1 MKHETTASTSREGQA
16 LALRYYRDAATRF
29 RRARLQAARYPS
41 AVIGVSI
48 ILFFVIVAIF
58 APLIA
63 THDPRQA
70 NVVERLQG
78 SSAEHYLGTDGVG
91 RDLFSRIVHGTRI
104 SLKVGFMATAFSLG
118 FGTLFGAIAGYY
130 GGWLDNVIMRAMDI
144 MLVMPS
150 ILLAMVIV
158 TILGQS
164 LTNAIIA
171 VSIVYIPQY
180 ARILRASVLKVRQLD
195 YVMAAKVIGASDFRI
210 LTRTVLPNCIAPLI
224 VQATLG
230 IGAAILDAAGLSF
243 LGLGAEIGEP
253 EWGAMLNENRN
264 FIRRA
269 PLTVTAPG
277 MAIFLIVLAFNLLGD
292 ALRDALD
299 PQIN

>member
-1 MKHETTASTSREGQA
+1 MSAPTTASSQQHIFRK
-16 LALRYYRDAATRF
+16 LLKHRSAT
-29 RRARLQAARYPS
+29 
-41 AVIGVSI
+41 IGASI
-48 ILFFVIVAIF
+48 ILFFVVIAIF

-70 NVVERLQG
+70 NIVERLQG
-78 SSAEHYLGTDGVG
+78 GSASHYLGTDKVG
-91 RDLFSRIVHGTRI
+91 RDIFSRIIYGTRI
-104 SLKVGFMATAFSLG
+104 SLKVGLIAMTFSVG

-130 GGWLDNVIMRAMDI
+130 GGKLDNLIMRVMDM
-144 MLVMPS
+144 MLAMPS

-180 ARILRASVLKVRQLD
+180 ARILRASVLKVRELD
-195 YVMAAKVIGASDFRI
+195 YVVAAKVIGASNRRI
-210 LTRTVLPNCIAPLI
+210 LVTTVLPNCLAPLI

-253 EWGAMLNENRN
+253 EWGAMLNENRDL
-264 FIRRA
+264 IRRA
-269 PLTVTAPG
+269 PLAVTAPG
-277 MAIFLIVLAFNLLGD
+277 VAIFLIVLGFNLLGD

-299 PQIN
+299 PQID

>member
-1 MKHETTASTSREGQA
+1 MNAPATGTSQGHV
-16 LALRYYRDAATRF
+16 LRKLLRHRSAT
-29 RRARLQAARYPS
+29 
-41 AVIGVSI
+41 IGASI
-48 ILFFVIVAIF
+48 ILFFIVVAVF

-70 NVVERLQG
+70 NVVERLSG
-78 SSAEHYLGTDGVG
+78 WSATHYLGTDGVG
-91 RDLFSRIVHGTRI
+91 RDIFSRIVYGTRI
-104 SLKVGFMATAFSLG
+104 SLRVGLIAMTFSIG

-130 GGWLDNVIMRAMDI
+130 SGRLDNAIMRLMDM
-144 MLVMPS
+144 MLAMPS

-180 ARILRASVLKVRQLD
+180 ARILRAAVLKVRELD
-195 YVMAAKVIGASDFRI
+195 YVVAAKVIGARDSRI
-210 LTRTVLPNCIAPLI
+210 LLTTVLPNCIAPLI

-253 EWGAMLNENRN
+253 EWGAMLNENRK

-277 MAIFLIVLAFNLLGD
+277 IAIFLIVLGFNLLGD

-299 PQIN
+299 PQID

>member
-1 MKHETTASTSREGQA
+1 MNTSVTVTSQGHVFRK
-16 LALRYYRDAATRF
+16 LLRHRSAT
-29 RRARLQAARYPS
+29 
-41 AVIGVSI
+41 IGASI
-48 ILFFVIVAIF
+48 ILFFIVIAIF

-70 NVVERLQG
+70 NVVERL
-78 SSAEHYLGTDGVG
+78 SDWSATHYLGTDGVG
-91 RDLFSRIVHGTRI
+91 RDIFSRIVYGTRI
-104 SLKVGFMATAFSLG
+104 SLRVGFIAMTFSIG
-118 FGTLFGAIAGYY
+118 FGTLFGALAGYY
-130 GGWLDNVIMRAMDI
+130 GGRLDNAIMRVMDI
-144 MLVMPS
+144 MLAMPS

-180 ARILRASVLKVRQLD
+180 ARILRAAVLKVRELD
-195 YVMAAKVIGASDFRI
+195 YVVAAKVIGARDSRI
-210 LTRTVLPNCIAPLI
+210 LLTTVLPNCIAPLI

-253 EWGAMLNENRN
+253 EWGAMLNENRK

-277 MAIFLIVLAFNLLGD
+277 IAIFLIVLGFNLLGD

-299 PQIN
+299 PQID

>member
-1 MKHETTASTSREGQA
+1 MNTPTPASSQQHIFRKLLKHRS
-16 LALRYYRDAATRF
+16 AT
-29 RRARLQAARYPS
+29 
-41 AVIGVSI
+41 IGASI
-48 ILFFVIVAIF
+48 ILFFVVVAIF

-63 THDPRQA
+63 THDPRHA
-70 NVVERLQG
+70 NIVERLQG
-78 SSAEHYLGTDGVG
+78 GSASHYLGTDKVG
-91 RDLFSRIVHGTRI
+91 RDIFSRIVYGTRI
-104 SLKVGFMATAFSLG
+104 SLKVGLIAMTFSVG

-130 GGWLDNVIMRAMDI
+130 GGKLDNLIMRVMDM
-144 MLVMPS
+144 MLAMPS

-180 ARILRASVLKVRQLD
+180 ARILRAAVLKVRELD
-195 YVMAAKVIGASDFRI
+195 YVVAAKVIGASNRRI
-210 LTRTVLPNCIAPLI
+210 LVTTVLPNCIAPLI

-253 EWGAMLNENRN
+253 EWGAMLNENREL
-264 FIRRA
+264 IRRA
-269 PLTVTAPG
+269 PLAVTAPG
-277 MAIFLIVLAFNLLGD
+277 VAIFLIVLGFNLLGD

-299 PQIN
+299 PQID

>member
-1 MKHETTASTSREGQA
+1 MNTSGTVTSQGHVFRK
-16 LALRYYRDAATRF
+16 LLRHRSAT
-29 RRARLQAARYPS
+29 
-41 AVIGVSI
+41 IGASI
-48 ILFFVIVAIF
+48 ILFFVVVAIF

-70 NVVERLQG
+70 NVVERL
-78 SSAEHYLGTDGVG
+78 SDWSATHYLGTDGVG
-91 RDLFSRIVHGTRI
+91 RDIFSRIVYGTRI
-104 SLKVGFMATAFSLG
+104 SLRVGLIAMTFSIG

-130 GGWLDNVIMRAMDI
+130 GGRLDNAVMRVMDM
-144 MLVMPS
+144 MLAMPS

-180 ARILRASVLKVRQLD
+180 ARILRAAVLKVRELD
-195 YVMAAKVIGASDFRI
+195 YVVAAKVIGASDSRI
-210 LTRTVLPNCIAPLI
+210 LLTTVLPNCIAPLI

-253 EWGAMLNENRN
+253 EWGAMLNENRK

-277 MAIFLIVLAFNLLGD
+277 IAIFLIVLGFNLLGD

-299 PQIN
+299 PQID

>member
-1 MKHETTASTSREGQA
+1 MRTSTTSSRQHHT
-16 LALRYYRDAATRF
+16 LRKLLRHR
-29 RRARLQAARYPS
+29 S
-41 AVIGVSI
+41 AMIGASI
-48 ILFFVIVAIF
+48 ILFFLVVAIF

-70 NVVERLQG
+70 NIVERLQG
-78 SSAEHYLGTDGVG
+78 GSGSHYLGTDKVG
-91 RDLFSRIVHGTRI
+91 RDIFSRIVYGTRI
-104 SLKVGFMATAFSLG
+104 SLKVGLVAMTFSVG

-130 GGWLDNVIMRAMDI
+130 GGKLDNVIMRVMDI
-144 MLVMPS
+144 MLAMPS

-180 ARILRASVLKVRQLD
+180 ARILRAAVLKVRELD
-195 YVMAAKVIGASDFRI
+195 YVTASKVIGASDSRI
-210 LTRTVLPNCIAPLI
+210 LLITVLPNCLAPLI

-253 EWGAMLNENRN
+253 EWGAMLNENRDL
-264 FIRRA
+264 IRRA
-269 PLTVTAPG
+269 PLAVTAPG
-277 MAIFLIVLAFNLLGD
+277 IAIFLIVLGFNLLGD

-299 PQIN
+299 PQID

>member
-1 MKHETTASTSREGQA
+1 MNTSTTASSQQHTFRKLLKHRS
-16 LALRYYRDAATRF
+16 AT
-29 RRARLQAARYPS
+29 
-41 AVIGVSI
+41 IGASI
-48 ILFFVIVAIF
+48 ILFFIVVAIF

-70 NVVERLQG
+70 NIVERLQG
-78 SSAEHYLGTDGVG
+78 GSASHYLGTDKVG
-91 RDLFSRIVHGTRI
+91 RDIFSRIVYGTRI
-104 SLKVGFMATAFSLG
+104 SLKVGLIAMTFSVG

-130 GGWLDNVIMRAMDI
+130 GGKLDNLIMRVMDM
-144 MLVMPS
+144 MLAMPS

-180 ARILRASVLKVRQLD
+180 ARILRASVLKVRELD
-195 YVMAAKVIGASDFRI
+195 YVVAAKVIGASNRRI
-210 LTRTVLPNCIAPLI
+210 LVTTVLPNCLAPLI

-253 EWGAMLNENRN
+253 EWGAMLNENRDL
-264 FIRRA
+264 IRRA
-269 PLTVTAPG
+269 PLAVTAPG
-277 MAIFLIVLAFNLLGD
+277 VAIFLIVLGFNLLGD

-299 PQIN
+299 PQID

>member
-1 MKHETTASTSREGQA
+1 MRTPTTSNSQQHT
-16 LALRYYRDAATRF
+16 LRKLLRHRSATIGAA
-29 RRARLQAARYPS
+29 
-41 AVIGVSI
+41 I
-48 ILFFVIVAIF
+48 IIFFLVVAIF

-70 NVVERLQG
+70 NITERLQG
-78 SSAEHYLGTDGVG
+78 GSASHYLGTDKVG
-91 RDLFSRIVHGTRI
+91 RDIFSRIVYGTRI
-104 SLKVGFMATAFSLG
+104 SLKVGLVAMTFSVG

-130 GGWLDNVIMRAMDI
+130 GGKLDNLIMRVMDI
-144 MLVMPS
+144 MLAMPS

-180 ARILRASVLKVRQLD
+180 ARILRAAVLKVRELD
-195 YVMAAKVIGASDFRI
+195 YVTASKVIGASDRRI
-210 LTRTVLPNCIAPLI
+210 LFTTVLPNCLAPLI

-253 EWGAMLNENRN
+253 EWGAMLNENRDL
-264 FIRRA
+264 IRRA
-269 PLTVTAPG
+269 PLAVTAPG
-277 MAIFLIVLAFNLLGD
+277 IAIFLIVLGFNLLGD

-299 PQIN
+299 PQID

>member
-1 MKHETTASTSREGQA
+1 MNTPITVTSQRHIFRK
-16 LALRYYRDAATRF
+16 LLRHRSAT
-29 RRARLQAARYPS
+29 
-41 AVIGVSI
+41 IGASI
-48 ILFFVIVAIF
+48 ILFFIIVAVF

-70 NVVERLQG
+70 NIVERLKG
-78 SSAEHYLGTDGVG
+78 RSAEHYLGTDGVG
-91 RDLFSRIVHGTRI
+91 RDIFSRIVYGTRI
-104 SLKVGFMATAFSLG
+104 SLKVGLIAMTFSIG

-130 GGWLDNVIMRAMDI
+130 GGRLDNLIMRVMDM
-144 MLVMPS
+144 MLAMPS

-180 ARILRASVLKVRQLD
+180 ARILRASVLKVRELD
-195 YVMAAKVIGASDFRI
+195 YVIAAKVIGASDSRI
-210 LTRTVLPNCIAPLI
+210 LVTTVLPNCLAPLI

-243 LGLGAEIGEP
+243 IGLGAEVGEP
-253 EWGAMLNENRN
+253 EWGAMLNENRK

-269 PLTVTAPG
+269 PLAVTAPG
-277 MAIFLIVLAFNLLGD
+277 IAIFLIVLGFNLLGD

-299 PQIN
+299 PQID

>member
-1 MKHETTASTSREGQA
+1 MNTPGTTTTQGHV
-16 LALRYYRDAATRF
+16 LRKLRRHRSAT
-29 RRARLQAARYPS
+29 
-41 AVIGVSI
+41 IGASI
-48 ILFFVIVAIF
+48 ILFFIGVAVF

-70 NVVERLQG
+70 NVVERLSG
-78 SSAEHYLGTDGVG
+78 WSATHYLGTDGVG
-91 RDLFSRIVHGTRI
+91 RDIFSRIVYGTRI
-104 SLKVGFMATAFSLG
+104 SLRVGLIAMTFSIG

-130 GGWLDNVIMRAMDI
+130 GGRLDNGIMRLMDM
-144 MLVMPS
+144 MLAMPS

-180 ARILRASVLKVRQLD
+180 ARILRAAVLKVRELD
-195 YVMAAKVIGASDFRI
+195 YVVAAKVIGARDSRI
-210 LTRTVLPNCIAPLI
+210 LLTTVLPNCIAPLI

-253 EWGAMLNENRN
+253 EWGAMLNENRK

-277 MAIFLIVLAFNLLGD
+277 IAIFLIVLGFNLLGD

-299 PQIN
+299 PQID

>member
-1 MKHETTASTSREGQA
+1 MNTPTTPTGQQRIVRK
-16 LALRYYRDAATRF
+16 LIRH
-29 RRARLQAARYPS
+29 PS
-41 AVIGVSI
+41 ATIGASI
-48 ILFFVIVAIF
+48 ILFFIIVAIL

-63 THDPRQA
+63 THDPMKT
-70 NVVERLQG
+70 NVVMRLKG
-78 SSAEHYLGTDGVG
+78 FSGEHYLGTDGIG
-91 RDLFSRIVHGTRI
+91 RDIFSRIVYGSRI
-104 SLKVGFMATAFSLG
+104 SLKVGFIAMTFSLG

-130 GGWLDNVIMRAMDI
+130 GGWLDNLIMRVMDM
-144 MLVMPS
+144 MLAMPS

-180 ARILRASVLKVRQLD
+180 ARILRASVLKVRELD
-195 YVMAAKVIGASDFRI
+195 YVTAAKVIGASDTRI
-210 LTRTVLPNCIAPLI
+210 LLTTVLPNCIAPLI

-243 LGLGAEIGEP
+243 LGLGAEVGVP
-253 EWGAMLNENRN
+253 EWGAMLNENTK
-264 FIRRA
+264 FIRKA
-269 PLTVTAPG
+269 PLAVTAPG
-277 MAIFLIVLAFNLLGD
+277 IAIFLIVLGFNLLGD

-299 PQIN
+299 PQID

>member
-1 MKHETTASTSREGQA
+1 MNTSITASSQQHIFRK
-16 LALRYYRDAATRF
+16 LLKHRSAT
-29 RRARLQAARYPS
+29 
-41 AVIGVSI
+41 IGASI
-48 ILFFVIVAIF
+48 ILFFIVVAIF

-70 NVVERLQG
+70 NIVERLQG
-78 SSAEHYLGTDGVG
+78 GSASHYLGTDKVG
-91 RDLFSRIVHGTRI
+91 RDIFSRIVYGTRI
-104 SLKVGFMATAFSLG
+104 SLKVGLIAMTFSVG

-130 GGWLDNVIMRAMDI
+130 GGRLDNLIMRVMDM
-144 MLVMPS
+144 MLAMPS

-180 ARILRASVLKVRQLD
+180 ARILRAAVLKVRELD
-195 YVMAAKVIGASDFRI
+195 YVTAAKVIGASNNRI
-210 LTRTVLPNCIAPLI
+210 LRTTVLPNCLAPLI

-253 EWGAMLNENRN
+253 EWGAMLNENREL
-264 FIRRA
+264 IRRA
-269 PLTVTAPG
+269 PLAVTAPG
-277 MAIFLIVLAFNLLGD
+277 VAIFLIVLGFNLLGD

-299 PQIN
+299 PQID

>member
-1 MKHETTASTSREGQA
+1 MNTPITNTNQHLVFRK
-16 LALRYYRDAATRF
+16 LLRHRSAT
-29 RRARLQAARYPS
+29 
-41 AVIGVSI
+41 IGASI
-48 ILFFVIVAIF
+48 ILFFVVVAIF

-63 THDPRQA
+63 THDPRHA
-70 NVVERLQG
+70 NVVERLKG
-78 SSAEHYLGTDGVG
+78 WSDVYYLGTDGVG
-91 RDLFSRIVHGTRI
+91 RDIFSRIVYGTRI
-104 SLKVGFMATAFSLG
+104 SLKVGLIAMTFSVG

-130 GGWLDNVIMRAMDI
+130 GGSLDNLIMRVMDM
-144 MLVMPS
+144 MLAMPS

-180 ARILRASVLKVRQLD
+180 ARILRAAVLKVRELD
-195 YVMAAKVIGASDFRI
+195 YVVAAKVIGASDKRI
-210 LTRTVLPNCIAPLI
+210 LLTTVLPNCLAPLI

-253 EWGAMLNENRN
+253 EWGAMLNENRK

-269 PLTVTAPG
+269 PLAVTAPG
-277 MAIFLIVLAFNLLGD
+277 IAIFLIVLGFNLLGD

-299 PQIN
+299 PQLD

>member
-1 MKHETTASTSREGQA
+1 MSTPTTNTSQQQVFRK
-16 LALRYYRDAATRF
+16 LLRHRSAT
-29 RRARLQAARYPS
+29 
-41 AVIGVSI
+41 IGASI
-48 ILFFVIVAIF
+48 ILFFIIVAIF
-58 APLIA
+58 APLIS
-63 THDPRQA
+63 THDPRHA
-70 NVVERLQG
+70 NVVERLKG
-78 SSAEHYLGTDGVG
+78 WSAAHYLGTDGVG
-91 RDLFSRIVHGTRI
+91 RDIFSRIVYGTRI
-104 SLKVGFMATAFSLG
+104 SLKVGLIAMTFSIG

-130 GGWLDNVIMRAMDI
+130 GGRIDNLIMRVMDM
-144 MLVMPS
+144 MLAMPS

-180 ARILRASVLKVRQLD
+180 ARILRAAVLKVRELD
-195 YVMAAKVIGASDFRI
+195 YVVAAKVIGASDKRI
-210 LTRTVLPNCIAPLI
+210 LLTTVLPNCIAPLI

-253 EWGAMLNENRN
+253 EWGAMLNENRK
-264 FIRRA
+264 FIRRS
-269 PLTVTAPG
+269 PLAVTAPG
-277 MAIFLIVLAFNLLGD
+277 IAIFLIVLGFNLLGD

-299 PQIN
+299 PQID

>member
-1 MKHETTASTSREGQA
+1 MNTSSTVSSQQHIFRKLLKHRS
-16 LALRYYRDAATRF
+16 AT
-29 RRARLQAARYPS
+29 
-41 AVIGVSI
+41 IGASI
-48 ILFFVIVAIF
+48 ILFFIVVAIF

-70 NVVERLQG
+70 NIVERLQG
-78 SSAEHYLGTDGVG
+78 GSTSHYLGTDKVG
-91 RDLFSRIVHGTRI
+91 RDIFSRIVYGTRI
-104 SLKVGFMATAFSLG
+104 SLKVGLVAMTFSVG

-130 GGWLDNVIMRAMDI
+130 GGRLDNLIMRVMDM
-144 MLVMPS
+144 MLAMPS

-180 ARILRASVLKVRQLD
+180 ARILRAAVLKVRELD
-195 YVMAAKVIGASDFRI
+195 YVTAARVIGASNPRI
-210 LTRTVLPNCIAPLI
+210 LRTTVLPNCLAPLI

-253 EWGAMLNENRN
+253 EWGAMLNENREL
-264 FIRRA
+264 IRRA
-269 PLTVTAPG
+269 PLAVTAPG
-277 MAIFLIVLAFNLLGD
+277 VAIFLIVLGFNLLGD

-299 PQIN
+299 PQID

>member
-1 MKHETTASTSREGQA
+1 MNTPIANTNQQFVFRK
-16 LALRYYRDAATRF
+16 LLRHRSAT
-29 RRARLQAARYPS
+29 
-41 AVIGVSI
+41 IGASI
-48 ILFFVIVAIF
+48 ILFFIVVAIF

-70 NVVERLQG
+70 NIIERLQG
-78 SSAEHYLGTDGVG
+78 GSASHYLGTDKVG
-91 RDLFSRIVHGTRI
+91 RDIFSRIVYGTRI
-104 SLKVGFMATAFSLG
+104 SLKVGLIAMTFSVG

-130 GGWLDNVIMRAMDI
+130 GGRLDNLIMRVMDM
-144 MLVMPS
+144 MLAMPS

-180 ARILRASVLKVRQLD
+180 ARILRAAVLKVRELD
-195 YVMAAKVIGASDFRI
+195 YVTAAKVIGASNNRI
-210 LTRTVLPNCIAPLI
+210 LLTTVLPNCLAPLI

-230 IGAAILDAAGLSF
+230 VGAAILDAAGLSF

-253 EWGAMLNENRN
+253 EWGAMLNENRDL
-264 FIRRA
+264 IRRA
-269 PLTVTAPG
+269 PLAVTAPG
-277 MAIFLIVLAFNLLGD
+277 VAIFLIVLGFNLLGD

-299 PQIN
+299 PQID

>member
-1 MKHETTASTSREGQA
+1 MNTPVTATTQGHV
-16 LALRYYRDAATRF
+16 LRKLLRHRSAT
-29 RRARLQAARYPS
+29 
-41 AVIGVSI
+41 IGASI
-48 ILFFVIVAIF
+48 ILFFIGVAIF

-70 NVVERLQG
+70 NVVERLSG
-78 SSAEHYLGTDGVG
+78 WSATHYLGTDGVG
-91 RDLFSRIVHGTRI
+91 RDIFSRIVYGTRI
-104 SLKVGFMATAFSLG
+104 SLRVGLIAMTFSIG

-130 GGWLDNVIMRAMDI
+130 GGRLDNAVMRVMDM
-144 MLVMPS
+144 MLAMPS

-180 ARILRASVLKVRQLD
+180 ARILRAAVLKVRELD
-195 YVMAAKVIGASDFRI
+195 YVVAAKVIGARDSRI
-210 LTRTVLPNCIAPLI
+210 LLTTVLPNCIAPLI

-253 EWGAMLNENRN
+253 EWGAMLNENRK

-277 MAIFLIVLAFNLLGD
+277 IAIFLIVLGFNLLGD

-299 PQIN
+299 PQID

>member
-1 MKHETTASTSREGQA
+1 MNTPAASTGQH
-16 LALRYYRDAATRF
+16 LVF
-29 RRARLQAARYPS
+29 RKLKRHPS
-41 AVIGVSI
+41 AIIGASI

-63 THDPRQA
+63 THDPIRA
-70 NVVERLQG
+70 EVAKRLKGQ
-78 SSAEHYLGTDGVG
+78 SSEHYLGTDGSG
-91 RDLFSRIVHGTRI
+91 RDVFSRIVYGSRI
-104 SLKVGFMATAFSLG
+104 SLKVGLIAITFSLG
-118 FGTLFGAIAGYY
+118 LGTLFGAIAGYF
-130 GGWLDNVIMRAMDI
+130 GGWLDNLVMRVMD
-144 MLVMPS
+144 MLLAMPS

-180 ARILRASVLKVRQLD
+180 ARILRASVLKVRELD
-195 YVMAAKVIGASDFRI
+195 YVTAAKVIGASDIRI
-210 LTRTVLPNCIAPLI
+210 LLTTVLPNCLAPLI

-243 LGLGAEIGEP
+243 LGLGAEVGVP
-253 EWGAMLNENRN
+253 EWGAMLNENTKY
-264 FIRRA
+264 IRKA
-269 PLTVTAPG
+269 PLAVTAPG
-277 MAIFLIVLAFNLLGD
+277 VAIFLIVLGFNLLGD

-299 PQIN
+299 PQID

>member
-1 MKHETTASTSREGQA
+1 MNTPGTATSQGHV
-16 LALRYYRDAATRF
+16 LRKLLRHRSAT
-29 RRARLQAARYPS
+29 
-41 AVIGVSI
+41 IGASI
-48 ILFFVIVAIF
+48 ILFFIFIAIF

-70 NVVERLQG
+70 NVVERLSG
-78 SSAEHYLGTDGVG
+78 WSATHYLGTDGVG
-91 RDLFSRIVHGTRI
+91 RDIFSRIVYGTRI
-104 SLKVGFMATAFSLG
+104 SLRVGLIAMTFSIG

-130 GGWLDNVIMRAMDI
+130 GGRLDNAVMRVMDM
-144 MLVMPS
+144 MLAMPS

-180 ARILRASVLKVRQLD
+180 ARILRAAVLKVRELD
-195 YVMAAKVIGASDFRI
+195 YVVAAKVIGARDSRI
-210 LTRTVLPNCIAPLI
+210 LLTTVLPNCIAPLI

-253 EWGAMLNENRN
+253 EWGAMLNENRK

-277 MAIFLIVLAFNLLGD
+277 IAIFLIVLGFNLLGD

-299 PQIN
+299 PQID

>member
-1 MKHETTASTSREGQA
+1 MNPPITATSQRHVYRK
-16 LALRYYRDAATRF
+16 LLRHRSAT
-29 RRARLQAARYPS
+29 
-41 AVIGVSI
+41 IGASI
-48 ILFFVIVAIF
+48 ILFFIIVAIF

-70 NVVERLQG
+70 NVVERLKG
-78 SSAEHYLGTDGVG
+78 RSAEYYLGTDGVG
-91 RDLFSRIVHGTRI
+91 RDIFSRIVYGTRI
-104 SLKVGFMATAFSLG
+104 SLKVGLIAMTFSIG

-130 GGWLDNVIMRAMDI
+130 GGKLDNLIMRVMDM
-144 MLVMPS
+144 MLAMPS

-180 ARILRASVLKVRQLD
+180 ARILRASVLKVRELD
-195 YVMAAKVIGASDFRI
+195 YVIAAKVIGASDSRI
-210 LTRTVLPNCIAPLI
+210 LVTTVLPNCLAPLI

-243 LGLGAEIGEP
+243 IGLGAEVGEP
-253 EWGAMLNENRN
+253 EWGAMLNENRK

-269 PLTVTAPG
+269 PLTVAAPG
-277 MAIFLIVLAFNLLGD
+277 IAIFLIVLGFNLLGD

-299 PQIN
+299 PQID

>member
-1 MKHETTASTSREGQA
+1 MNTSSQQHILRKLLKHRS
-16 LALRYYRDAATRF
+16 AT
-29 RRARLQAARYPS
+29 
-41 AVIGVSI
+41 IGASI
-48 ILFFVIVAIF
+48 ILFFVVVAIF

-63 THDPRQA
+63 THDPKQA
-70 NVVERLQG
+70 NIVERLQG
-78 SSAEHYLGTDGVG
+78 GSASHYLGTDKVG
-91 RDLFSRIVHGTRI
+91 RDIFSRIVYGTRI
-104 SLKVGFMATAFSLG
+104 SLKVGLIAMTFSVG

-130 GGWLDNVIMRAMDI
+130 GGGLDNLIMRVMDM
-144 MLVMPS
+144 MLAMPS

-180 ARILRASVLKVRQLD
+180 ARILRAAVLKVRELD
-195 YVMAAKVIGASDFRI
+195 YVTAAKVIGASNSRI
-210 LTRTVLPNCIAPLI
+210 LRTTVLPNCLAPLI

-253 EWGAMLNENRN
+253 EWGAMLNENRDL
-264 FIRRA
+264 IRRA
-269 PLTVTAPG
+269 PLAVTAPG
-277 MAIFLIVLAFNLLGD
+277 VAIFLIVLGFNLLGD

-299 PQIN
+299 PQID

>member
-1 MKHETTASTSREGQA
+1 MNTPTTASSQQHT
-16 LALRYYRDAATRF
+16 LRKLLRHRSAT
-29 RRARLQAARYPS
+29 
-41 AVIGVSI
+41 IGASI
-48 ILFFVIVAIF
+48 IIFFLLVAIF

-70 NVVERLQG
+70 NITERLQG
-78 SSAEHYLGTDGVG
+78 GSASHYLGTDKVG
-91 RDLFSRIVHGTRI
+91 RDIFSRIVYGTRI
-104 SLKVGFMATAFSLG
+104 SLKVGLIAMTFSVG
-118 FGTLFGAIAGYY
+118 FGTSFGAIAGYY
-130 GGWLDNVIMRAMDI
+130 GGKLDNVIMRVMDI
-144 MLVMPS
+144 MLAMPS

-180 ARILRASVLKVRQLD
+180 ARILRAAVLKVRELD
-195 YVMAAKVIGASDFRI
+195 YVTASKVIGASNSRI
-210 LTRTVLPNCIAPLI
+210 LFTTVLPNCLAPLI

-253 EWGAMLNENRN
+253 EWGAMLNENRDL
-264 FIRRA
+264 IRRA
-269 PLTVTAPG
+269 PLAVTAPG
-277 MAIFLIVLAFNLLGD
+277 IAIFLIVLGFNLLGD

-299 PQIN
+299 PQID

>member
-1 MKHETTASTSREGQA
+1 MSAPTTASSQQHIFRK
-16 LALRYYRDAATRF
+16 LLKHRSAT
-29 RRARLQAARYPS
+29 
-41 AVIGVSI
+41 IGASI
-48 ILFFVIVAIF
+48 ILFFIVVAIF

-70 NVVERLQG
+70 NIVERLQG
-78 SSAEHYLGTDGVG
+78 GSASHYLGTDKVG
-91 RDLFSRIVHGTRI
+91 RDIFSRIIYGTRI
-104 SLKVGFMATAFSLG
+104 SLKVGLIAMTFSVG

-130 GGWLDNVIMRAMDI
+130 GGKLDNLIMRVMDM
-144 MLVMPS
+144 MLAMPS

-180 ARILRASVLKVRQLD
+180 ARILRASVLKVRELD
-195 YVMAAKVIGASDFRI
+195 YVVAAKVIGASNGRI
-210 LTRTVLPNCIAPLI
+210 LVTTVLPNCLAPLI

-253 EWGAMLNENRN
+253 EWGAMLNENRDL
-264 FIRRA
+264 IRRA
-269 PLTVTAPG
+269 PLAVTAPG
-277 MAIFLIVLAFNLLGD
+277 VAIFLIVLGFNLLGD

-299 PQIN
+299 PQID

>member
-1 MKHETTASTSREGQA
+1 MT
-16 LALRYYRDAATRF
+16 
-29 RRARLQAARYPS
+29 
-41 AVIGVSI
+41 
-48 ILFFVIVAIF
+48 
-58 APLIA
+58 
-63 THDPRQA
+63 
-70 NVVERLQG
+70 
-78 SSAEHYLGTDGVG
+78 
-91 RDLFSRIVHGTRI
+91 FSV
-104 SLKVGFMATAFSLG
+104 G

-130 GGWLDNVIMRAMDI
+130 GGRFDNLIMRVMDM
-144 MLVMPS
+144 MLAMPS

-180 ARILRASVLKVRQLD
+180 ARILRAVVLKVRELD
-195 YVMAAKVIGASDFRI
+195 YVTAAKVIGASNNRI
-210 LTRTVLPNCIAPLI
+210 ICTTILPNCLAPLI

-253 EWGAMLNENRN
+253 EWGAMLNENRDL
-264 FIRRA
+264 IRRS
-269 PLTVTAPG
+269 PLAVTAPG
-277 MAIFLIVLAFNLLGD
+277 VAIFLIVLGFNLLGD

>member
-1 MKHETTASTSREGQA
+1 MSTPTTASSQQHT
-16 LALRYYRDAATRF
+16 LRKLLRHRSAT
-29 RRARLQAARYPS
+29 
-41 AVIGVSI
+41 IGASI
-48 ILFFVIVAIF
+48 IIFFILVAIF

-70 NVVERLQG
+70 NIIERLQG
-78 SSAEHYLGTDGVG
+78 GSASHYLGTDKVG
-91 RDLFSRIVHGTRI
+91 RDIFSRIVYGTRI
-104 SLKVGFMATAFSLG
+104 SLKVGFIAMTFSVG
-118 FGTLFGAIAGYY
+118 FGTFFGAIAGYY
-130 GGWLDNVIMRAMDI
+130 GGKLDNVIMRVMDI
-144 MLVMPS
+144 MLAMPS

-180 ARILRASVLKVRQLD
+180 ARILRAAVLKVRELD
-195 YVMAAKVIGASDFRI
+195 YVTASKVIGASNRRI
-210 LTRTVLPNCIAPLI
+210 LFTTVLPNCLAPLI

-253 EWGAMLNENRN
+253 EWGAMLNENRDL
-264 FIRRA
+264 IRRA
-269 PLTVTAPG
+269 PLAVTAPG
-277 MAIFLIVLAFNLLGD
+277 IAIFLIVLGFNLLGD

-299 PQIN
+299 PQID